1 MPLCSQPPATA
12 RLGGFTVP
20 AGGGAYF
27 RVFPYALFRAA
38 FRDHERRGIPATF
51 YIHPWEIDPG
61 QPRLAV
67 PLLTRL
73 RHYTGLNRTE
83 ARLGRLLSE
92 FRFGTIA
99 ESVAYA

>member
-1 MPLCSQPPATA
+1 
-12 RLGGFTVP
+12 
-20 AGGGAYF
+20 
-27 RVFPYALFRAA
+27 
-38 FRDHERRGIPATF
+38 
-51 YIHPWEIDPG
+51 
-61 QPRLAV
+61 V

-99 ESVAYA
+99 ESVACA